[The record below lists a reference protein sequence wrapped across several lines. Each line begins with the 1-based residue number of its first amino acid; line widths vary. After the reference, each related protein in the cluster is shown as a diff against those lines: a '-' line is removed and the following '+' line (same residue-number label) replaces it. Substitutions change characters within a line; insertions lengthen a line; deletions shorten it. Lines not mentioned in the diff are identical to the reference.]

1 MPVGS
6 VDVLAE
12 PWEPSCGDARAA
24 GSTGALLP
32 PALRCELC
40 LKAVRLDRARHA
52 LRQRRQRQ
60 RWQLKPAAAP
70 AEMATQVD
78 TLINAGFIIPVEGDG
93 SRLPC
98 SPRSRVVAGGSTAR
112 CTH

>member
-40 LKAVRLDRARHA
+40 LKAVHWTVL
-52 LRQRRQRQ
+52 
-60 RWQLKPAAAP
+60 
-70 AEMATQVD
+70 AT
-78 TLINAGFIIPVEGDG
+78 
-93 SRLPC
+93 
-98 SPRSRVVAGGSTAR
+98 RSGGGGSGSAGS
-112 CTH
+112 